1 MDVGEGGWRGG
12 EGQTLFAPPPQLYR
26 VILNFTVASGCLR
39 KCFCCEMEHLK
50 AEEGAALL
58 LLGKGLA

>member
-1 MDVGEGGWRGG
+1 MKGK
-12 EGQTLFAPPPQLYR
+12 LSSLPPPQLYR

>member
-1 MDVGEGGWRGG
+1 MSGRVDGEEVKGK
-12 EGQTLFAPPPQLYR
+12 LFSFSPPQLYR

>member
-1 MDVGEGGWRGG
+1 MSGRVDGEEVKGK
-12 EGQTLFAPPPQLYR
+12 LSSLPPPQLYR

-50 AEEGAALL
+50 AEEGAAML